1 MVDRP
6 PTIYDVAERAGVSKS
21 LVSLV
26 LRDSPQVSERRR
38 EAVLAAIAELG
49 YRPSQA
55 ATQLA
60 STRARSIELL
70 IDDYRNLSFVGL
82 VQGLRSGLTG
92 QGYHLT
98 VTEIP
103 ASGDRLDR
111 PGVAPA
117 ADARVLA
124 GEPGPALLAGWAGP
138 TVVAGWRG
146 DSAAGEAEIAR
157 LDADLVA
164 ADDEEGGRLATTH
177 LLDLGHRRIGFL
189 SGDSGPAAHRSTGY
203 RQAMTAAGLGELLA
217 DGGPGDPVDRAG
229 NSGTTEDDGYRAAA
243 ALLDRHPDV
252 TAILAANDLM
262 AIGALAAARQREL
275 SVPGDLSVMGYDDS
289 PVARYR
295 VLDLTTVDDRSVPV
309 GEAAAAALLQRIA
322 EPGRPPVR
330 TLIPPELIVRGTTG
344 PVSGHTR

>member
-1 MVDRP
+1 MAPGISGRVTDVVDRR

-26 LRDSPQVSERRR
+26 LRDSPKVSEQRRD
-38 EAVLAAIAELG
+38 AVLAAIADLG

-60 STRARSIELL
+60 SSRARSIELL
-70 IDDYRNLSFVGL
+70 VDDYRNLSFVGL
-82 VQGLRSGLTG
+82 VQGLRTGLTG

-103 ASGDRLDR
+103 RAGRSLDL

-124 GEPGPALLAGWAGP
+124 GEPGRALLAGWSGP

-146 DSAAGEAEIAR
+146 DDADGEAEIVR

-164 ADDEEGGRLATTH
+164 ADDELGGRLATGH
-177 LLDLGHRRIGFL
+177 LLDLGHRWIGHL
-189 SGDSGPAAHRSTGY
+189 SGGSGPAVHRRAGY
-203 RQAMTAAGLGELLA
+203 QQAMAEAGLPALVV
-217 DGGPGDPVDRAG
+217 GDR
-229 NSGTTEDDGYRAAA
+229 GTTEDDGYLAAST
-243 ALLDRHPDV
+243 LLDGHPEI
-252 TAILAANDLM
+252 TALIAANDLM
-262 AIGALAAARQREL
+262 AVGALAAAHERGRTIPTDM
-275 SVPGDLSVMGYDDS
+275 SVVGYDDS
-289 PVARYR
+289 PLARYR

-309 GEAAAAALLQRIA
+309 GEAAAQALLRRIDD
-322 EPGRPPVR
+322 PHRPATR
-330 TLIPPELIVRGTTG
+330 TLITPELIVRGTTG
-344 PVSGHTR
+344 PAPAHR